1 MSTKETKREKKLL
14 VDYVCIAFSMVHHII
29 NCILFLSLQGKT
41 LYYIL
46 LLSFDSWMIISN
58 LLCRYED
65 VFLCLNLCVVNYQP
79 RNFLMTPL

>member
-1 MSTKETKREKKLL
+1 MSTKETKLVLKAISKL
-14 VDYVCIAFSMVHHII
+14 CIAFSMANHFI

>member
-1 MSTKETKREKKLL
+1 MAQH
-14 VDYVCIAFSMVHHII
+14 VI